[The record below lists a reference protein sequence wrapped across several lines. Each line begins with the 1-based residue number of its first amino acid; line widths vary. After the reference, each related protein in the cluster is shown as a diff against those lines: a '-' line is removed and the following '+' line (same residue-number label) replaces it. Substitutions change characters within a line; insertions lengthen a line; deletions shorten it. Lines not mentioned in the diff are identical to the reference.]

1 MERQVESLNTDLL
14 VYRALYVTQI
24 TYFTVQLRLLRFE
37 IHAGSTT
44 TVDANTLCW
53 KEDGQVGNSKQFKCQ
68 PKPITGRYLTIKKEG
83 VYYDQYPLT
92 LCEVVVIGGKY
103 IRMGNNV
110 CLM

>member
-1 MERQVESLNTDLL
+1 M
-14 VYRALYVTQI
+14 I
-24 TYFTVQLRLLRFE
+24 TYITVPLRLQKFE

-44 TVDANTLCW
+44 NVDANTLCW

-83 VYYDQYPLT
+83 LYYDQYPLT

-103 IRMGNNV
+103 ITMDHTV
-110 CLM
+110 YLI